1 MWTSCASLLRHL
13 ATPLLRLT
21 DRGQADMTTLLN
33 SSCNFSYGRNIN
45 CVIAV
50 VTTTAL
56 LRSAGGQT
64 CRLQL
69 QLRDFRKDST
79 TRIAAGS
86 KNRWHKAK
94 LKREHKYDVC
104 VLSVSHTLCSYTH
117 TQTACTAWVVRIVF
131 TRRDMLQAEV
141 SIFSVRSAC
150 RDVTTRHCDASRTC
164 DTRPAYLRALR
175 AMKP

>member
-69 QLRDFRKDST
+69 ELRDFRKDST

-104 VLSVSHTLCSYTH
+104 VVSVSHTLCSYTH
-117 TQTACTAWVVRIVF
+117 TN
-131 TRRDMLQAEV
+131 
-141 SIFSVRSAC
+141 SVYC
-150 RDVTTRHCDASRTC
+150 LGCPDCVYASRHASSRGQHFLRSISMQGC
-164 DTRPAYLRALR
+164 NDTSLRCF
-175 AMKP
+175 